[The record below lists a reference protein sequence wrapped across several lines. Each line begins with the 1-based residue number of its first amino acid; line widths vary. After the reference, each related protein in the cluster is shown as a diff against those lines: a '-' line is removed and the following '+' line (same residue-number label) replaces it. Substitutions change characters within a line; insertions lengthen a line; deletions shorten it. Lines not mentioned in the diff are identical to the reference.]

1 VARLEPQV
9 AVKTGKNITVR
20 VKNFG
25 PFDIVDID
33 LRPLTVFIG
42 KNSVGK
48 SLLLSLLWALLS
60 TRPEIP
66 SDEEI
71 REKWSGLYEKAKY
84 ISLKITESIEPV
96 PSDFDI
102 TKEEVLE
109 LIGSIKEE
117 VSKLIGS
124 IATDVRGFTMSSR
137 EVFKSAIEAGLE
149 VRLRQVFGVSTR
161 ELVRVGETSAQI
173 DIKGTCGDLLIS
185 LTDSVAVDWLDMCID
200 NAAEDE
206 FLSIIKP
213 LITYIVYILIRKKFK
228 KRFTAYDYI
237 VATMMF
243 LTRRVV
249 DEYGVLNPAISGK
262 FGSTDVIDLIDV
274 YIDGPVDAVF
284 LPDNRAGIL
293 RALTRPK
300 TFTAS
305 PRDRMSVSDRE
316 FVDVYNHL
324 SDKYHFLR
332 KLTEGAN
339 LLLKDMGIELDT
351 AAPGGKIVVYVK
363 TWSGKRLELAHA
375 PSGIR
380 EIIMVIFAL
389 SSEDFRFVFI
399 EEPEAHL
406 HPSAQRLLARAIA
419 EAVNN
424 GKFVALTTHSDYL
437 ISEFS
442 NLVALSN
449 VSKDVRKK
457 LSYRDA
463 EVLKPE
469 AVAAYLVKAE
479 GNRAVVERL
488 EVDYTGIPEDE
499 FARVAEEILEIR
511 NELY

>member
-1 VARLEPQV
+1 MARSEPQTT
-9 AVKTGKNITVR
+9 VKTGKNITVR
-20 VKNFG
+20 LKNFG
-25 PFDIVDID
+25 PFDDVDIE
-33 LRPLTVFIG
+33 LRPLTIFIG

-48 SLLLSLLWALLS
+48 SLLLSLLWALVS

-71 REKWSGLYEKAKY
+71 RMKWNKLYEKAES
-84 ISLKITESIEPV
+84 ISQKITKVIEPV
-96 PSDFDI
+96 VSDSG
-102 TKEEVLE
+102 
-109 LIGSIKEE
+109 LIDE
-117 VSKLIGS
+117 VSKLIRS
-124 IATDVRGFTMSSR
+124 MATDVRGFTRTSR
-137 EVFKSAIEAGLE
+137 DLFKRAIEVGLE
-149 VRLRQVFGVSTR
+149 KRLRQVFGVSPR
-161 ELVRVGETSAQI
+161 ELVKVGETSAQI
-173 DIKGTCGDLLIS
+173 DIKGTCGNLHIS
-185 LTDSVAVDWLDMCID
+185 LTDSVVVDRLDLCID
-200 NAAEDE
+200 NATEDE
-206 FLSIIKP
+206 FLSIIEP
-213 LITYIVYILIRKKFK
+213 LVIYIAFDIDIREELE

-237 VATMMF
+237 IETMIF
-243 LTRRVV
+243 LTRKII
-249 DEYGVLNPAISGK
+249 DEYGVLSPAISGM
-262 FGSTDVIDLIDV
+262 FGSVNKKYLIDMS
-274 YIDGPVDAVF
+274 IRGPVHEVF
-284 LPDNRAGIL
+284 LPGSRACIVH
-293 RALTRPK
+293 ALPRPE
-300 TFTAS
+300 TFTPG
-305 PRDRMSVSDRE
+305 PRDMMSVSDRE
-316 FVDVYNHL
+316 FIDVYARL
-324 SDKYHFLR
+324 IDEYRWSR
-332 KLTEGAN
+332 KLTESAN
-339 LLLKDMGIELDT
+339 LLLRDMGIELDIAT
-351 AAPGGKIVVYVK
+351 QWGKPVVYVK

-442 NLVALSN
+442 NLIALSN
-449 VSKDVRKK
+449 VSKDVIKK
-457 LSYRDA
+457 LSYQDV

-488 EVDYTGIPEDE
+488 EVDYTGIPENE

>member
-1 VARLEPQV
+1 MHRANVARLEPQA
-9 AVKTGKNITVR
+9 AVKTGKNIAVR
-20 VKNFG
+20 LKNFG
-25 PFDIVDID
+25 PFDDVDID

-71 REKWSGLYEKAKY
+71 REKWSGLYEKAES
-84 ISLKITESIEPV
+84 ISLKITEFIEPV
-96 PSDFDI
+96 ASDFGI
-102 TKEEVLE
+102 
-109 LIGSIKEE
+109 IKEE
-117 VSKLIGS
+117 VSKHIGS
-124 IATDVRGFTMSSR
+124 IATDVRDFTMSSR
-137 EVFKSAIEAGLE
+137 DVFKSAIEAGLE
-149 VRLRQVFGVSTR
+149 KRLRQVFGVSPR
-161 ELVRVGETSAQI
+161 ELVKVGETSAQI
-173 DIKGTCGDLLIS
+173 DIKGACGDLLVS
-185 LTDSVAVDWLDMCID
+185 LTDSVAVDRLDMCID
-200 NAAEDE
+200 NAAENE
-206 FLSIIKP
+206 FLSIIEP
-213 LITYIVYILIRKKFK
+213 LIVYIAFIHIREKFK

-237 VATMMF
+237 ITTMMF
-243 LTRRVV
+243 LTRRVI

-262 FGSTDVIDLIDV
+262 FGSTDAIDLID
-274 YIDGPVDAVF
+274 IDGPVDAVF
-284 LPDNRAGIL
+284 LPDNRAGIVRDL
-293 RALTRPK
+293 PRPE
-300 TFTAS
+300 TFTAG
-305 PRDRMSVSDRE
+305 PRDRTSVSDRE
-316 FVDVYNHL
+316 FIDVYARL
-324 SDKYHFLR
+324 SDEYRMSR

-339 LLLKDMGIELDT
+339 LLLRDMGIELDI
-351 AAPGGKIVVYVK
+351 AAPGGNPVVYVK

-380 EIIMVIFAL
+380 EIITTIFAL
-389 SSEDFRFVFI
+389 SSEAFRFVFM

-437 ISEFS
+437 INEFS

-449 VSKDVRKK
+449 ASKDVRKK